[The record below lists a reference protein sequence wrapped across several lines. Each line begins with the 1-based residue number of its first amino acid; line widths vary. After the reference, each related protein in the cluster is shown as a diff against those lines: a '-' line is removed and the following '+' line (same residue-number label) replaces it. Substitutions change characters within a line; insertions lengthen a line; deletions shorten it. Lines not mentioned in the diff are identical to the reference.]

1 MAQRE
6 WAGTTYGNAWMHRTL
21 IKVLRHTDVR
31 LMYAF
36 AAIFVVPVC
45 LLLNDSRRVIY
56 RYMRQRH
63 GMGRMKAAWKTYANH
78 CMMSQLVIDR
88 FAMYSGKRF
97 DVKIEGYEHYRRLE
111 LGKEG
116 FVQLSSHVGNYEI
129 AGYTLV
135 ARDKAFNAV
144 VFGGEKESVMAERIN
159 ILSRDNIRLI
169 LLEPD
174 MSHIFAINNALAQG
188 EVVSMPADRIAGSNR
203 YVEVTLLGASA
214 RLPLG
219 PFQVTTARGLEA
231 LAVNVIKTASKRYTV
246 YVAPLNYDHSTS
258 REEKVKQLAQ
268 AYTAELE
275 RILRIYPTQWYN
287 FYDFW
292 N

>member
-6 WAGTTYGNAWMHRTL
+6 WAGTTYGNAWMHRAL

-36 AAIFVVPVC
+36 AAVFVIPVC
-45 LLLNDSRRVIY
+45 LLLNNSRRVIY
-56 RYMRQRH
+56 SYMRNRH
-63 GMGRMKAAWKTYANH
+63 GMGRLKAAWKTYANH

-97 DVKIEGYEHYRRLE
+97 DINIEGYEHYHRLE
-111 LGKEG
+111 QREGG

-135 ARDKAFNAV
+135 ARDKPFNAV
-144 VFGGEKESVMAERIN
+144 VFGGEKASVMAERIS

-203 YVEVTLLGASA
+203 YVEVTLLGATA

-219 PFQVTTARGLEA
+219 PFQVTVARGLEA
-231 LAVNVIKTASKRYTV
+231 LEVNVIKTSSKCYTI
-246 YVAPLNYDHSTS
+246 YVAPLNYDRSAS

-268 AYTAELE
+268 AYTTELE
-275 RILRIYPTQWYN
+275 RILKIYPTQWYN

>member
-21 IKVLRHTDVR
+21 IKVLRYTDVR

-36 AAIFVVPVC
+36 AAVFIVPVC
-45 LLLNDSRRVIY
+45 LLLNGSRRVIY

-63 GMGRMKAAWKTYANH
+63 GMGRLKAAWKTYVNH
-78 CMMSQLVIDR
+78 CMMSRLVIDR

-97 DVKIEGYEHYRRLE
+97 DIDIEGYEHYRRLE
-111 LGKEG
+111 LCEEG
-116 FVQLSSHVGNYEI
+116 FVQLSSHLGNYEI

-135 ARDKAFNAV
+135 ARDKPFNAV

-169 LLEPD
+169 PLKAD

-188 EVVSMPADRIAGSNR
+188 EVVSMPADRIAGSSR
-203 YVEVTLLGASA
+203 YVEVTLLGATA

-231 LAVNVIKTASKRYTV
+231 LAVNVVKTAAKRYAV
-246 YVAPLNYDHSTS
+246 YVTPLDYDRAAA

-275 RILRIYPTQWYN
+275 RILKIYPTQWYN